1 MELFIQKMEALL
13 FTKRPSFFFILRT
26 ITVIGLILFWSPIFL
41 ALLPEKWS
49 DHLTEYIK
57 VWGWVLLVAG
67 ILWILVLWSEA
78 ESGISLEDFLENIGN
93 KEFTRHDFAKFLY
106 GKEVEAKDYKYKR
119 LGRILRNAIGDL
131 IQESWSK
138 NNRITYKKIE
148 KENKQKNTKK
158 RNSKKWNKE
167 KSDL

>member
-1 MELFIQKMEALL
+1 MELFIQKMAALL
-13 FTKRPSFFFILRT
+13 FTKRSSFFFILRT

-49 DHLTEYIK
+49 DHITEYIK

-119 LGRILRNAIGDL
+119 L
-131 IQESWSK
+131 
-138 NNRITYKKIE
+138 
-148 KENKQKNTKK
+148 
-158 RNSKKWNKE
+158 
-167 KSDL
+167 